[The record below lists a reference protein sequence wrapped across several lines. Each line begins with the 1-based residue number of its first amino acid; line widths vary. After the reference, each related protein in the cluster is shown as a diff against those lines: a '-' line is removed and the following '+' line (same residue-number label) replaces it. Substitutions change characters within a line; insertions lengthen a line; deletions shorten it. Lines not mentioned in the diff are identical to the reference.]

1 MIKTDKSV
9 NRENSEQAND
19 YFSRKPTFEKKGPSQ
34 LKQKLASAA
43 IVFIAI
49 AAGLVF
55 YFALLRMPAIV
66 EGLHKI
72 VVVLKPVLYGLGI
85 AFLLNPIVIIV
96 DNHLRPYLYDKF
108 GDNDKSKERMFK
120 ISRIAGIFTAVAIMM
135 FIITTLLNMIIPEL
149 YTSIRNMII
158 TVPSQLN
165 DLVDKVTSLDVKNT
179 TLNQLLGSVVKEVS
193 DFLENWMRTDLLTRV
208 NVIMTNL
215 TVGVL
220 NIITGLVNF
229 LIGIFISIYVLFSK
243 ELFAKQSK
251 KLVYALFKASH
262 ANVIIHVVTKSNY
275 IFGGFIIG
283 KIIDSIIIGIL
294 CFLGLSVLHM
304 PYTLLV
310 SVIVGATN
318 VIPFFGPYIG
328 AIPSAVLITLN
339 DPKMGIYFII
349 FVIILQQIDGNI
361 IGPKILGDY
370 TGLSVFWVMFAILV
384 GGGLFGVPGMI
395 LGVPT
400 FAVIY
405 YVINLYLEDR
415 LKNKNLPQDTN
426 AYTKTS
432 YVTSQ
437 GVYVDDVDNDSK
449 KEDE

>member
-1 MIKTDKSV
+1 MKTDKSTKV
-9 NRENSEQAND
+9 QPGEQPND
-19 YFSRKPTFEKKGPSQ
+19 YYSRRPTFEKKGPSPI
-34 LKQKLASAA
+34 KQKIASAA
-43 IVFIAI
+43 TVFIAI

-55 YFALLRMPAIV
+55 YFALLRMPSIAQGFKKTIS
-66 EGLHKI
+66 
-72 VVVLKPVLYGLGI
+72 VLKPILYGLGI

-96 DNHLRPYLYDKF
+96 DNHLRPFLCEKF
-108 GDNDKSKERMFK
+108 GDSEKKKNRMYK
-120 ISRIAGIFTAVAIMM
+120 ISRTTGIFLAITVLM
-135 FIITTLLNMIIPEL
+135 FIIIMLLNMIIPEL
-149 YTSIRNMII
+149 YTSIKNMIM
-158 TVPSQLN
+158 TVPYQLN
-165 DLVDKVTSLDVKNT
+165 ELVDNIASLNVKDT
-179 TLNQLLGSVVKEVS
+179 TLNQLLGSAIKEAS
-193 DFLENWMRTDLLTRV
+193 DFLEHWMKTDLLTRV

-215 TVGVL
+215 TVGVF
-220 NIITGLVNF
+220 NIITGMFNF
-229 LIGIFISIYVLFSK
+229 IIGIIISIYVLYSK
-243 ELFAKQSK
+243 EVFTKQSK

-262 ANVIIHVVTKSNY
+262 ANVIIHIVNKSNY

-283 KIIDSIIIGIL
+283 KIIDSLIIGIL

-328 AIPSAVLITLN
+328 AIPSAILITLN
-339 DPKMGIYFII
+339 DPKMGIYFVI

-384 GGGLFGVPGMI
+384 GGGIFGVPGMI

-405 YVINLYLEDR
+405 YIINLFLENQ

-426 AYTKTS
+426 AYAKPS
-432 YVTSQ
+432 YVDSS
-437 GVYVDDVDNDSK
+437 GVYVGGMDKDSK
-449 KEDE
+449 KEVE